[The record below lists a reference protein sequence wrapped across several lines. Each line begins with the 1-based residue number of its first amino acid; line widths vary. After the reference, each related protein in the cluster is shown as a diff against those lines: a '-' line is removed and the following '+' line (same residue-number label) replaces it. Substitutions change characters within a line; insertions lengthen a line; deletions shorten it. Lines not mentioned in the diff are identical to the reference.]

1 MLKNRSTALLV
12 LLIFSIF
19 IFPFYRHN
27 SNDLYE
33 AVEVDEISIGYYQST
48 TCNIS
53 LYEVY
58 LKNIRSENIQY
69 NAHNYAGLECFGKIT
84 GVDKVADT
92 FIVSIGTNSSF
103 SFIVQLIIWSL
114 SLFLIKKSNREK
126 INPTNLSLLIIPIIF
141 TSQHIFEKR
150 FYAAQNKYFDLD
162 ISFGNYYLLTIFLFL
177 YVFCILINILLEE
190 RLSNFINYI
199 PFTFLFIGT
208 FNGLNLNFYILLAS
222 IMGINNLKFYGFNT
236 LLNKIYLVFSFFWIF
251 SKNDNYTF
259 FDGDKIRGMVNTSNT
274 LSSQMYW
281 IIVIALLLNG
291 LSFLYA
297 KSSINI
303 TLLIKNFLIS
313 GSLIVLFGLLGA
325 NSNLVNILNLYM
337 FGQNKTGMRSFDSI
351 AGNTWRGFSASAES
365 AGEFYAFI
373 LLFYIVCLFYKK
385 INFRYLDLPM
395 LLAVSFGLYKTNNF
409 AATISLIIFSILV
422 ILYPKLKNIVSVKSI
437 FLGFIIVT
445 VSFGLFIVN
454 KYNYSYLSKE
464 LLYEASQHANFY
476 PSLSNYEKYLLITEY
491 FDAGDVNTL
500 FNIDNPGRA
509 SSTLSRLIDIS
520 TPNINIPLLPNSI
533 PILSTTA
540 VLINRT
546 EMWGIFI
553 AKYSP
558 NLVETLFGNG
568 PYQLNNYLYVQEIRL
583 DLPESKLSSL
593 FLPHSSLADLI
604 IFSGLFGVLLFLYIF
619 IKFLTKNYQNNYL
632 KILLLFLLVNFL
644 KSDSLLYTN
653 SVLLLFLSVALVG
666 LSTSS
671 DD

>member
-1 MLKNRSTALLV
+1 M
-12 LLIFSIF
+12 
-19 IFPFYRHN
+19 
-27 SNDLYE
+27 
-33 AVEVDEISIGYYQST
+33 
-48 TCNIS
+48 
-53 LYEVY
+53 
-58 LKNIRSENIQY
+58 
-69 NAHNYAGLECFGKIT
+69 
-84 GVDKVADT
+84 
-92 FIVSIGTNSSF
+92 
-103 SFIVQLIIWSL
+103 
-114 SLFLIKKSNREK
+114 
-126 INPTNLSLLIIPIIF
+126 
-141 TSQHIFEKR
+141 
-150 FYAAQNKYFDLD
+150 
-162 ISFGNYYLLTIFLFL
+162 
-177 YVFCILINILLEE
+177 
-190 RLSNFINYI
+190 
-199 PFTFLFIGT
+199 
-208 FNGLNLNFYILLAS
+208 LAS
-222 IMGINNLKFYGFNT
+222 I
-236 LLNKIYLVFSFFWIF
+236 
-251 SKNDNYTF
+251 
-259 FDGDKIRGMVNTSNT
+259 
-274 LSSQMYW
+274 
-281 IIVIALLLNG
+281 
-291 LSFLYA
+291 
-297 KSSINI
+297 
-303 TLLIKNFLIS
+303 
-313 GSLIVLFGLLGA
+313 
-325 NSNLVNILNLYM
+325 
-337 FGQNKTGMRSFDSI
+337 
-351 AGNTWRGFSASAES
+351 
-365 AGEFYAFI
+365 
-373 LLFYIVCLFYKK
+373 
-385 INFRYLDLPM
+385 
-395 LLAVSFGLYKTNNF
+395 VSFGLYKTNNF

>member
-1 MLKNRSTALLV
+1 M
-12 LLIFSIF
+12 
-19 IFPFYRHN
+19 
-27 SNDLYE
+27 
-33 AVEVDEISIGYYQST
+33 
-48 TCNIS
+48 
-53 LYEVY
+53 
-58 LKNIRSENIQY
+58 
-69 NAHNYAGLECFGKIT
+69 
-84 GVDKVADT
+84 
-92 FIVSIGTNSSF
+92 
-103 SFIVQLIIWSL
+103 
-114 SLFLIKKSNREK
+114 
-126 INPTNLSLLIIPIIF
+126 
-141 TSQHIFEKR
+141 
-150 FYAAQNKYFDLD
+150 
-162 ISFGNYYLLTIFLFL
+162 
-177 YVFCILINILLEE
+177 
-190 RLSNFINYI
+190 
-199 PFTFLFIGT
+199 
-208 FNGLNLNFYILLAS
+208 
-222 IMGINNLKFYGFNT
+222 
-236 LLNKIYLVFSFFWIF
+236 
-251 SKNDNYTF
+251 
-259 FDGDKIRGMVNTSNT
+259 
-274 LSSQMYW
+274 
-281 IIVIALLLNG
+281 
-291 LSFLYA
+291 
-297 KSSINI
+297 
-303 TLLIKNFLIS
+303 
-313 GSLIVLFGLLGA
+313 VLFGLLGA
-325 NSNLVNILNLYM
+325 NSNLINILNLYM
-337 FGQNKTGMRSFDSI
+337 FGQNKTGMRSFESI

-385 INFRYLDLPM
+385 INFRYLDFPM
-395 LLAVSFGLYKTNNF
+395 LVAVSFGLYKTNNF